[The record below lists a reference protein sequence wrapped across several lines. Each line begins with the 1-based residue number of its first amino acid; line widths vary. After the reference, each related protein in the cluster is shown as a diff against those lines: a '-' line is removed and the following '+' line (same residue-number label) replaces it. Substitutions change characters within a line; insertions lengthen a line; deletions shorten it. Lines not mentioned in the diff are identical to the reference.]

1 MGSCEKDFASTAA
14 EGPLRLRRS
23 GPGAQDVRLGGS
35 RGVALHG
42 GGPPSGVPREFEAA
56 GPGGYPSGP
65 GGYPV
70 GHGGYPPAGPGDV
83 AAVLAGLRIY
93 GDGGH
98 GRYSQESKRASLGA
112 SYDTS
117 TRIGGGNG
125 MAMPGGPSSLQDPRL
140 AGSPRSSL
148 GLQPSDHPHG
158 LPSPRGSYTGPFD
171 KYASPRSSLVLAP
184 GSLYAS
190 QRDDAAG
197 AAPGSARSSLGY
209 GGELPASPRASL
221 IGHSAEAAGGAAAA
235 VAAAAAAAAAA
246 VTVGGSNR
254 TSGISMG
261 YDDRCP
267 AMSPRS
273 STGSQYSHAVSPR
286 ESYTNYTGDFDAF
299 RVPHGLHAG
308 AGHVGLQQLQQQH
321 QQYQQQYQQ
330 QHQQQQYQHPFHA
343 VVSPRSSLSSHSSRS
358 SRGSGAGYPELQL
371 PSPRSSLGHEEAV
384 PVPVE
389 TAQMLACTPF
399 SQQKAYA
406 AHPLTMSGMG
416 EQVGLPPHRG
426 APGLLEAPG
435 GGDAT
440 AAERKLEA
448 LTRQIELEMEAQT
461 KAEYFGMCVKCNKG
475 VYGSSQACQAMGNL
489 YHTSCFTCSSC
500 GRTLRGKA
508 FYNVTGKIYCEEDY
522 LYSGFQQSAEKCYG
536 CGHLIMEMI
545 LQALG
550 RSYHPGCFRC
560 VVCNKCLDGVP
571 FTVDVENKIYCVRDY
586 HKMFAPR
593 CNACGQP
600 ILPAQDTE
608 ETIRVVSM
616 DNDYHV
622 ECYHCEDC
630 SLQLSDEEGHRCYP
644 LDGRLLCHG
653 CHLKRL
659 RGQTEL
665 RATIH

>member
-42 GGPPSGVPREFEAA
+42 GGPPTGVPREFEAA
-56 GPGGYPSGP
+56 GPGGYPAGP

-70 GHGGYPPAGPGDV
+70 GHGGYPAGPGGYPPAGPGDV

-125 MAMPGGPSSLQDPRL
+125 MAMPGGPSSLQDSRL

-299 RVPHGLHAG
+299 R
-308 AGHVGLQQLQQQH
+308 
-321 QQYQQQYQQ
+321 
-330 QHQQQQYQHPFHA
+330 HPFHA

-384 PVPVE
+384 PVP
-389 TAQMLACTPF
+389 
-399 SQQKAYA
+399 
-406 AHPLTMSGMG
+406 
-416 EQVGLPPHRG
+416 VGLPPHRG